1 MVKVEKRS
9 DLKPETFYWLKDTTG
24 KMHDMFKLHICKT
37 QDVLDDDWVDGS
49 DEFPDGLGFNI
60 LGYVDSYKYWDEM
73 VKQGYE
79 FYEAVLP

>member
-24 KMHDMFKLHICKT
+24 KAHDKFLVCQT
-37 QDVLDDDWVDGS
+37 QFVMDDDWVEGS
-49 DEFPDGLGFNI
+49 DDYPDGIGFHI
-60 LGYVDSYKYWDEM
+60 LGYIDQLRYWDDW
-73 VKQGYE
+73 VARGYE